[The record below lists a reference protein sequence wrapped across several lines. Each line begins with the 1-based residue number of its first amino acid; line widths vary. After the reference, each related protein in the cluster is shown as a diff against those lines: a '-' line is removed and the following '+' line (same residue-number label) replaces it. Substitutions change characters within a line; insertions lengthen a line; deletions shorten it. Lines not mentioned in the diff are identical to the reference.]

1 MVVMW
6 MDMLNLKLR
15 QLTDCIL
22 MSYACTFVVMM
33 HSHPVEVLHR
43 ACTDIVCRLLSFG
56 LDV

>member
-1 MVVMW
+1 MW

-22 MSYACTFVVMM
+22 MSYACTSGVMM
-33 HSHPVEVLHR
+33 HSHPVEVWHR
-43 ACTDIVCRLLSFG
+43 ACADIVCRLLSFG